1 MVIVDVSIC
10 HDRDFIYTSI
20 PKLILEIEY
29 WPSKNIEKTKQK
41 KRQSFSQKKN
51 SHEIPRFQHHRHFAG
66 QLKQKLFSAIF
77 LRNLDIMV
85 LDHNKKKLLN

>member
-10 HDRDFIYTSI
+10 HDRDFIYEI

-41 KRQSFSQKKN
+41 KRQSFS
-51 SHEIPRFQHHRHFAG
+51 R
-66 QLKQKLFSAIF
+66 IF
-77 LRNLDIMV
+77 FLMKFRGSNIIV
-85 LDHNKKKLLN
+85 ILLAS

>member
-41 KRQSFSQKKN
+41 KRQSFS
-51 SHEIPRFQHHRHFAG
+51 
-66 QLKQKLFSAIF
+66 
-77 LRNLDIMV
+77 
-85 LDHNKKKLLN
+85 KKKKILMKFRGSNIIVILLAS